1 MFDPD
6 DNSVMCAKGKIY
18 QTTPPSE
25 FEYKSGLI
33 LWSQSESGEKI
44 PLTMNILYFYQPILY
59 IFIEIG
65 FVVYGYLHIYI
76 YIYTS

>member
-6 DNSVMCAKGKIY
+6 EKRVICAKGKIY

-44 PLTMNILYFYQPILY
+44 PLTMNIFDKYFTTIDEMRNSKINEILDDN
-59 IFIEIG
+59 
-65 FVVYGYLHIYI
+65 
-76 YIYTS
+76 